1 MSTSKIPTLARLQKQ
16 RLLILSLKK
25 WIPKLRYLLFI
36 IGICWFFVF
45 PLEKYNK
52 HTYISENALLPGQV
66 NTYYSWSNVFEAADY
81 RDQIESVSNASKIE
95 KVSFI
100 ENKLRMAGLKT
111 ATQNFTVKVSGKTI
125 SGINV
130 FAVLNAPRADGTEA
144 LVLSAPWKSRD
155 DLTTNV
161 NGIAAILS
169 IGKFFKSKF
178 CFEIYGYTYWSKD
191 IIFLI
196 TDEGEAGVQ
205 AWLESYHDYQRSNII
220 ASPLLLRSGV
230 IQAAINLDFPGT
242 SDYRA
247 IELFFEGVN
256 GQLPNLDLIN
266 IIILCTARVSY
277 SIPIKLNGSG
287 HYYNFNDAGDYLSS
301 LYNLLMTMKY
311 QALSHPT
318 GSHGLFFRY
327 KIDAITLYG
336 KSDAPVSSSYG
347 FMEIGSDI
355 PITTNEND
363 KINQQLNQAQSS
375 ESVELKPKV
384 LSLPYNKRPR
394 EILYPMI
401 GLVIS
406 HIAGLKQPLKPAS
419 DWIILKSFTLAFSGM
434 LISCLSVLNF
444 SLAVFISLLV
454 LIPFSLFQPN
464 QKNQPQ
470 KNITIYLQSL
480 ILFMISPPGILIIS
494 RTNIEDFLNW
504 ALLEYELLG
513 NKISSAHV
521 YLRLRSEQKWD
532 NIPLDLL
539 NDLGQLVK
547 ANSIQGSKEK
557 SITIVYTPW
566 SNLLK
571 TPGMATGVVKKFQ
584 AGNKENV
591 ILKRLEKTKIE
602 RHPDLEAEKVDME
615 KEVRRIAREKA
626 NIIKQEQL
634 RLERERKEQK
644 AKNSYDTIFVE
655 TNMRSNTDAIDM
667 EEDFM

>member
-1 MSTSKIPTLARLQKQ
+1 
-16 RLLILSLKK
+16 
-25 WIPKLRYLLFI
+25 
-36 IGICWFFVF
+36 
-45 PLEKYNK
+45 
-52 HTYISENALLPGQV
+52 
-66 NTYYSWSNVFEAADY
+66 
-81 RDQIESVSNASKIE
+81 
-95 KVSFI
+95 
-100 ENKLRMAGLKT
+100 MAGLKT

-205 AWLESYHDYQRSNII
+205 AWLESYHDYQRST
-220 ASPLLLRSGV
+220 SPLLLRSGV

-247 IELFFEGVN
+247 IELFFGNYRIEEGVN

-375 ESVELKPKV
+375 ESVELNPKV

-406 HIAGLKQPLKPAS
+406 HIAGLKQSLKPAS

-513 NKISSAHV
+513 SYLLPFHADKISSAHV

-547 ANSIQGSKEK
+547 ANSIQG
-557 SITIVYTPW
+557 
-566 SNLLK
+566 
-571 TPGMATGVVKKFQ
+571 MVKKFQ

>member
-169 IGKFFKSKF
+169 IGKFFKS
-178 CFEIYGYTYWSKD
+178 YTYWSKD

-205 AWLESYHDYQRSNII
+205 AWLESYHDYQRST
-220 ASPLLLRSGV
+220 SPLLLRSGV

-318 GSHGLFFRY
+318 GSHGY

-406 HIAGLKQPLKPAS
+406 HIAGLV
-419 DWIILKSFTLAFSGM
+419 F
-434 LISCLSVLNF
+434 LISIFNDNNNGNS
-444 SLAVFISLLV
+444 
-454 LIPFSLFQPN
+454 
-464 QKNQPQ
+464 
-470 KNITIYLQSL
+470 
-480 ILFMISPPGILIIS
+480 
-494 RTNIEDFLNW
+494 
-504 ALLEYELLG
+504 